1 MNLLNTVLKVK
12 TGMAVWETE
21 WFEVAYPHDGVAARS
36 FWLLPLASIMSMCH
50 YPRKRAIFKVW
61 SMVSTECE

>member
-21 WFEVAYPHDGVAARS
+21 WFEVAYPHDGVSVS
-36 FWLLPLASIMSMCH
+36 FGYCRCPAS
-50 YPRKRAIFKVW
+50 
-61 SMVSTECE
+61 